1 MNDPAI
7 WYFDPISPYAYLALA
22 RLPEIETKM
31 PVVLKPV
38 VFGALLKHWG
48 HLGPAEIAPKRVHI
62 YRQVMFMAAEM
73 GLPLRLPPQHPF
85 NPLPIL
91 RLLTVLDGEPAA
103 VARAFHLIWGEGR
116 DPTTPEVLAD
126 VAATVG
132 DAAAVDRINDQ
143 PSKDRLT
150 WATMQAT
157 DAGVF
162 GVPTLR
168 IGREL
173 FWGLDAI
180 DMALAFI
187 DDPALFTR
195 GDYARIDGLPV
206 GIRRVIPPRG

>member
-1 MNDPAI
+1 MSDPAI
-7 WYFDPISPYAYLALA
+7 WYFDPISPYAYLALK
-22 RLPEIETKM
+22 RLPEVEAKTRVI
-31 PVVLKPV
+31 LKPV

-62 YRQVMFMAAEM
+62 YRQVMFMAAGM
-73 GLPLRLPPQHPF
+73 DLPLRLPPQHPF

-91 RLLTVLDGEPAA
+91 RLLTVLDGSPAA

-116 DPTTPEVLAD
+116 DPTTAEVLAD
-126 VAATVG
+126 VAAAGG
-132 DAAAVDRINDQ
+132 DPSAPGRINDQ
-143 PSKDRLT
+143 TTKDKLT

-173 FWGLDAI
+173 FWGLDAV
-180 DMALAFI
+180 DMALAYI

-195 GDYARIDGLPV
+195 GEYTRIDGLPV
-206 GIRRVIPPRG
+206 GIRRAIPPRG